1 MRRRVVGALTT
12 ILRVR
17 VPPPPLPR
25 FNSFGSSFS
34 SKQCQMS
41 NQSIL
46 FRTCTGWWAVDIA
59 GNLIDVSLFPFHA
72 VLVDVARLADE
83 KQLSESKR
91 AGDLS
96 RVRF

>member
-1 MRRRVVGALTT
+1 M
-12 ILRVR
+12 
-17 VPPPPLPR
+17 
-25 FNSFGSSFS
+25 
-34 SKQCQMS
+34 
-41 NQSIL
+41 
-46 FRTCTGWWAVDIA
+46 DIA